1 MKFLIVDDSRA
12 VQTIIKRILENT
24 GYREIELRTALNGD
38 EALAILEGW
47 QPDLVLT
54 DWHMPGMTGLEL
66 LQTIR
71 Q

>member
-54 DWHMPGMTGLEL
+54 DWHM
-66 LQTIR
+66 R
-71 Q
+71 RFAR